1 MDSKYRIELADN
13 SKGSSNMDSNS
24 LGTVIKVIGV
34 GNGGCNAVNRMIEEG
49 LQDVDFIA
57 MNTDKQALSRSNAET
72 KIVLGERVTQGLGA
86 GTDPEKGAEAA
97 REDIAKIEEI
107 INGANLVFIA
117 SSFGG
122 GTGTGA
128 SPVVAEIAKKCG
140 ALTIGVVTKPFKY
153 EGKFKMKKA
162 EAGIEKMFSVVDSL
176 IIIPNENLYDMIDAE
191 NYGYTEAF
199 SVIDDILR
207 QGVQGISDII
217 TKTGFGVNVDFAD
230 VKTMIELSNGRA
242 HLGIGI
248 GKGENRIE
256 KAISNAFENP
266 LLDVSSIRNSK
277 GVLAN
282 IVTPKDFALKEFER
296 ASEKISEYAH
306 EEANI
311 KIGTCIDEN
320 LNDEIRVTIVAT
332 GFDDNCVKEEKEK
345 NKIDDIENKDSETDE
360 MYKTK
365 DNKNIADDN
374 NSDNSSEIK
383 IDKNENIN
391 DKLETEN
398 NFDLKKDINKES
410 VKTSFSNIN
419 FANKFKNETF
429 NNNYRE
435 NINKNIETEN
445 LYNNSNDSNN
455 IENSNNYNNFNNN
468 EEKTAEKSEYS
479 VFNRNVINNRISE
492 NSEFDKNEDNYSI
505 GTAVADIEEA
515 EELREVKKD
524 NEISKQFPFQV
535 MSNEERKIHN
545 DMGAKSYIFG
555 ADTSSASTDYDNTPA
570 FLRRDIIARNVKKI
584 RD

>member
-13 SKGSSNMDSNS
+13 SKMNSNINSFNVS

-34 GNGGCNAVNRMIEEG
+34 GNGGCNAVNRMIEEKLNG
-49 LQDVDFIA
+49 VDFVA

-97 REDIAKIEEI
+97 KEDVAKIEEI

-153 EGKFKMKKA
+153 EGKLKMNRA

-176 IIIPNENLYDMIDAE
+176 IIIPNENLYDMVDAE

-199 SVIDDILR
+199 SIIDDILR

-217 TKTGFGVNVDFAD
+217 TQTGFGVNVDFAD
-230 VKTMIELSNGRA
+230 VRTMIALSNGRA

-266 LLDVSSIRNSK
+266 LLDVSSIKNSR

-282 IVTPKDFALKEFER
+282 IVAPKDFGLKEYGE
-296 ASEKISEYAH
+296 AAEKINSYAH

-311 KIGTCIDEN
+311 KIGTCIDES

-332 GFDDNCVKEEKEK
+332 GFDDNCNK
-345 NKIDDIENKDSETDE
+345 NNEAENKDFESD
-360 MYKTK
+360 KNDIK
-365 DNKNIADDN
+365 DNNIKNDLNTNNIIENNENN
-374 NSDNSSEIK
+374 NSNETIIDNSKEI
-383 IDKNENIN
+383 DLKNKEENIN
-391 DKLETEN
+391 KVS
-398 NFDLKKDINKES
+398 FES
-410 VKTSFSNIN
+410 VN
-419 FANKFKNETF
+419 FANKFKNQS
-429 NNNYRE
+429 
-435 NINKNIETEN
+435 
-445 LYNNSNDSNN
+445 L
-455 IENSNNYNNFNNN
+455 NNYNINNAENN
-468 EEKTAEKSEYS
+468 EEEDFDKEEESIEKSEYTP
-479 VFNRNVINNRISE
+479 FNKNIVNNQISKSANSIIDRNE
-492 NSEFDKNEDNYSI
+492 EFYSRTI
-505 GTAVADIEEA
+505 ATEVAEADIDIKEN
-515 EELREVKKD
+515 EVKKEKPIFD
-524 NEISKQFPFQV
+524 I
-535 MSNEERKIHN
+535 MSDEGMKIHN
-545 DMGAKSYIFG
+545 DLGAKSYIFG
-555 ADTSSASTDYDNTPA
+555 ADTNSSADYDEDTPA
-570 FLRRDIIARNVKKI
+570 YLRRQIIARNI
-584 RD
+584 RK

>member
-13 SKGSSNMDSNS
+13 SKMNSNINSFNVS

-34 GNGGCNAVNRMIEEG
+34 GNGGCNAVNRMIEEKLNG
-49 LQDVDFIA
+49 VDFVA

-97 REDIAKIEEI
+97 KEDVAKIEEI

-153 EGKFKMKKA
+153 EGKLKMNRA

-176 IIIPNENLYDMIDAE
+176 IIIPNENLYDMVDAE

-199 SVIDDILR
+199 SIIDDILR

-217 TKTGFGVNVDFAD
+217 TQTGFGVNVDFAD
-230 VKTMIELSNGRA
+230 VRTMIALSNGRA

-266 LLDVSSIRNSK
+266 LLDVSSIKNSR

-282 IVTPKDFALKEFER
+282 IVAPKDFGLKEYGE
-296 ASEKISEYAH
+296 AAEKINSYAH

-311 KIGTCIDEN
+311 KIGTCIDES

-332 GFDDNCVKEEKEK
+332 GFDDNCNK
-345 NKIDDIENKDSETDE
+345 NNEAENKDFESD
-360 MYKTK
+360 KNDIK
-365 DNKNIADDN
+365 DNNIKNDLNTNNIIENNENN
-374 NSDNSSEIK
+374 NSNETIIDNSKEIDLK
-383 IDKNENIN
+383 DEENIN
-391 DKLETEN
+391 KVS
-398 NFDLKKDINKES
+398 FES
-410 VKTSFSNIN
+410 VN
-419 FANKFKNETF
+419 FANKFKNQS
-429 NNNYRE
+429 
-435 NINKNIETEN
+435 
-445 LYNNSNDSNN
+445 L
-455 IENSNNYNNFNNN
+455 NNYNINNVENNN
-468 EEKTAEKSEYS
+468 EEEDFDKEEESIEKSEYTP
-479 VFNRNVINNRISE
+479 FNKNIVNNQISKSANSIIDRNE
-492 NSEFDKNEDNYSI
+492 EFYSRTI
-505 GTAVADIEEA
+505 ATKVAEADIDIKEN
-515 EELREVKKD
+515 EVKKEKPIFD
-524 NEISKQFPFQV
+524 I
-535 MSNEERKIHN
+535 MSDEGMKIHN
-545 DMGAKSYIFG
+545 DLGAKSYIFG
-555 ADTSSASTDYDNTPA
+555 ADTNSSADYDEDTPA
-570 FLRRDIIARNVKKI
+570 YLRRQIIARNI
-584 RD
+584 RK

>member
-13 SKGSSNMDSNS
+13 SKMNSNINSFNVS

-34 GNGGCNAVNRMIEEG
+34 GNGGCNAVNRMIEEKLNG
-49 LQDVDFIA
+49 VDFVA

-97 REDIAKIEEI
+97 KEDVAKIEEI

-153 EGKFKMKKA
+153 EGKLKMNRA

-176 IIIPNENLYDMIDAE
+176 IIIPNENLYDMVDAE

-199 SVIDDILR
+199 SIIDDILR

-217 TKTGFGVNVDFAD
+217 TQTGFGVNVDFAD
-230 VKTMIELSNGRA
+230 VRTMIALSNGRA

-266 LLDVSSIRNSK
+266 LLDVSSIKNSR

-282 IVTPKDFALKEFER
+282 IVAPKDFGLKEYGE
-296 ASEKISEYAH
+296 AAEKINSYAH

-311 KIGTCIDEN
+311 KIGTCIDES

-332 GFDDNCVKEEKEK
+332 GFDDNCNK
-345 NKIDDIENKDSETDE
+345 NNEAENKDFESD
-360 MYKTK
+360 KNDIK
-365 DNKNIADDN
+365 DNNIKNDLNIN
-374 NSDNSSEIK
+374 NIIENNENNNLNETIIDNSKEIDLK
-383 IDKNENIN
+383 DKEENIN
-391 DKLETEN
+391 KVS
-398 NFDLKKDINKES
+398 FES
-410 VKTSFSNIN
+410 VN
-419 FANKFKNETF
+419 FANKFKNQSLD
-429 NNNYRE
+429 NY
-435 NINKNIETEN
+435 NINNAE
-445 LYNNSNDSNN
+445 
-455 IENSNNYNNFNNN
+455 NN
-468 EEKTAEKSEYS
+468 EEEDFDKEEESIEKSEYAP
-479 VFNRNVINNRISE
+479 FNKNIVNNQISKSANSIIDRNE
-492 NSEFDKNEDNYSI
+492 EFYSRTI
-505 GTAVADIEEA
+505 ATEVAEADIDIKEN
-515 EELREVKKD
+515 EVKKEKPIFD
-524 NEISKQFPFQV
+524 I
-535 MSNEERKIHN
+535 MSDEGMKIHN
-545 DMGAKSYIFG
+545 NLGAKSYIFG
-555 ADTSSASTDYDNTPA
+555 ADTNSSADYDEDTPA
-570 FLRRDIIARNVKKI
+570 YLRRQIIARNI
-584 RD
+584 RK

>member
-13 SKGSSNMDSNS
+13 SKINSNINSFNVS

-34 GNGGCNAVNRMIEEG
+34 GNGGCNAVNRMIEEKLNG
-49 LQDVDFIA
+49 VDFVA
-57 MNTDKQALSRSNAET
+57 MNTDKQALSRSNAEI

-97 REDIAKIEEI
+97 KEDVAKIEEI

-153 EGKFKMKKA
+153 EGKLKMNRA

-176 IIIPNENLYDMIDAE
+176 IIIPNENLYDMVDAE

-199 SVIDDILR
+199 SIIDDILR

-217 TKTGFGVNVDFAD
+217 TQTGFGVNVDFAD
-230 VKTMIELSNGRA
+230 VRTMIALSNGRA

-266 LLDVSSIRNSK
+266 LLDVSSIKNSR

-282 IVTPKDFALKEFER
+282 IVAPKDFGLKEYGE
-296 ASEKISEYAH
+296 AAEKINSYAH

-311 KIGTCIDEN
+311 KIGTCIDES

-332 GFDDNCVKEEKEK
+332 GFDDNCNK
-345 NKIDDIENKDSETDE
+345 NNEAENKDFESD
-360 MYKTK
+360 KNDIK
-365 DNKNIADDN
+365 DNNIKNDLNTNNIIENNENN
-374 NSDNSSEIK
+374 NSNETIIDNSKEIDLK
-383 IDKNENIN
+383 DKEENIN
-391 DKLETEN
+391 KVS
-398 NFDLKKDINKES
+398 FES
-410 VKTSFSNIN
+410 VN
-419 FANKFKNETF
+419 FANKFKNQSLD
-429 NNNYRE
+429 NY
-435 NINKNIETEN
+435 NINNAE
-445 LYNNSNDSNN
+445 
-455 IENSNNYNNFNNN
+455 NN
-468 EEKTAEKSEYS
+468 EEEDFDKEEESIEKSEYAP
-479 VFNRNVINNRISE
+479 FNKNIVNNQISKSANSIIDRNE
-492 NSEFDKNEDNYSI
+492 EFYSRTI
-505 GTAVADIEEA
+505 ATEVAEADIDIKEN
-515 EELREVKKD
+515 EVKKEKPIFD
-524 NEISKQFPFQV
+524 I
-535 MSNEERKIHN
+535 MSDEGMKIHN
-545 DMGAKSYIFG
+545 DLGAKSYIFG
-555 ADTSSASTDYDNTPA
+555 ADTNSSADYDEDTPA
-570 FLRRDIIARNVKKI
+570 YLRRQIIARNI
-584 RD
+584 RK

>member
-13 SKGSSNMDSNS
+13 SKKNSNINSFNVS

-34 GNGGCNAVNRMIEEG
+34 GNGGCNAVNRMIEEKLNG
-49 LQDVDFIA
+49 VDFVA

-97 REDIAKIEEI
+97 KEDVAKIEEI

-153 EGKFKMKKA
+153 EGKLKMNRA

-176 IIIPNENLYDMIDAE
+176 IIIPNENLYDMVDAE

-199 SVIDDILR
+199 SIIDDILR

-217 TKTGFGVNVDFAD
+217 TQTGFGVNVDFAD
-230 VKTMIELSNGRA
+230 VRTMIALSNGRA

-266 LLDVSSIRNSK
+266 LLDVSSIKNSR

-282 IVTPKDFALKEFER
+282 IVAPKDFGLKEYGE
-296 ASEKISEYAH
+296 AAEKINSYAH

-311 KIGTCIDEN
+311 KIGTCIDES

-332 GFDDNCVKEEKEK
+332 GFDDNCNK
-345 NKIDDIENKDSETDE
+345 NNEAENKDFESD
-360 MYKTK
+360 KNDIK
-365 DNKNIADDN
+365 DNNIKNDLNTNNIIENNENN
-374 NSDNSSEIK
+374 NSNETIIDNSKEIDLK
-383 IDKNENIN
+383 DKEENIN
-391 DKLETEN
+391 KVS
-398 NFDLKKDINKES
+398 FES
-410 VKTSFSNIN
+410 VN
-419 FANKFKNETF
+419 FANKFKNQS
-429 NNNYRE
+429 
-435 NINKNIETEN
+435 
-445 LYNNSNDSNN
+445 L
-455 IENSNNYNNFNNN
+455 NNYNINNAENN
-468 EEKTAEKSEYS
+468 EEEDFDKEEESIEKSEYAP
-479 VFNRNVINNRISE
+479 FNKNIVNNQISKSANSIIDRNE
-492 NSEFDKNEDNYSI
+492 EFYSRTI
-505 GTAVADIEEA
+505 ATEVAEADIDIKEN
-515 EELREVKKD
+515 EVKKEKPIFD
-524 NEISKQFPFQV
+524 I
-535 MSNEERKIHN
+535 MSDEGMKIHN
-545 DMGAKSYIFG
+545 DLGAKSYIFG
-555 ADTSSASTDYDNTPA
+555 ADTNSSADYDEDTPA
-570 FLRRDIIARNVKKI
+570 YLRRQIIARNI
-584 RD
+584 RK

>member
-13 SKGSSNMDSNS
+13 SKMNSNINSFNVS

-34 GNGGCNAVNRMIEEG
+34 GNGGCNAVNRMIEEKLNG
-49 LQDVDFIA
+49 VDFVA

-97 REDIAKIEEI
+97 KEDVAKIEEI

-153 EGKFKMKKA
+153 EGKLKMNRA

-176 IIIPNENLYDMIDAE
+176 IIIPNENLYDMVDAE

-199 SVIDDILR
+199 SIIDDILR

-217 TKTGFGVNVDFAD
+217 TQTGFGVNVDFAD
-230 VKTMIELSNGRA
+230 VRTMIALSNGRA

-266 LLDVSSIRNSK
+266 LLDVSSIKNSR

-282 IVTPKDFALKEFER
+282 IVAPKDFGLKEYGE
-296 ASEKISEYAH
+296 AAEKINSYAH

-311 KIGTCIDEN
+311 KIGTCIDES

-332 GFDDNCVKEEKEK
+332 GFDDNCNK
-345 NKIDDIENKDSETDE
+345 NNEAENKDFESD
-360 MYKTK
+360 KNDIK
-365 DNKNIADDN
+365 DNNIKNDLNTNNIIENNENN
-374 NSDNSSEIK
+374 NSNETIIDNSKEIDLK
-383 IDKNENIN
+383 DEENIN
-391 DKLETEN
+391 KVS
-398 NFDLKKDINKES
+398 FES
-410 VKTSFSNIN
+410 VN
-419 FANKFKNETF
+419 FANKFKNQS
-429 NNNYRE
+429 
-435 NINKNIETEN
+435 
-445 LYNNSNDSNN
+445 L
-455 IENSNNYNNFNNN
+455 NNYNINNAENN
-468 EEKTAEKSEYS
+468 EEEDFDKKEESIEKSEYAP
-479 VFNRNVINNRISE
+479 FNKNIVNNQISKSANSIIDRNE
-492 NSEFDKNEDNYSI
+492 EFYSRTI
-505 GTAVADIEEA
+505 ATEVAEADIDIKEN
-515 EELREVKKD
+515 EVKKEKPIFD
-524 NEISKQFPFQV
+524 I
-535 MSNEERKIHN
+535 MSDEGMKIHN
-545 DMGAKSYIFG
+545 DLGAKSYIFG
-555 ADTSSASTDYDNTPA
+555 ADTNSSADYDEDTPA
-570 FLRRDIIARNVKKI
+570 YLRRQIIARNI
-584 RD
+584 RK

>member
-1 MDSKYRIELADN
+1 MDAKYRIELADN
-13 SKGSSNMDSNS
+13 SKMNSNINSFNVS

-34 GNGGCNAVNRMIEEG
+34 GNGGCNAVNRMIEEKLNG
-49 LQDVDFIA
+49 VDFVA

-97 REDIAKIEEI
+97 KEDVAKIEEI

-153 EGKFKMKKA
+153 EGKLKMNRA

-176 IIIPNENLYDMIDAE
+176 IIIPNENLYDMVDAE

-199 SVIDDILR
+199 SIIDDILR

-217 TKTGFGVNVDFAD
+217 TQTGFGVNVDFAD
-230 VKTMIELSNGRA
+230 VRTMIALSNGRA

-266 LLDVSSIRNSK
+266 LLDVSSIKNSR

-282 IVTPKDFALKEFER
+282 IVAPKDFGLKEYGE
-296 ASEKISEYAH
+296 AAEKINSYAH

-311 KIGTCIDEN
+311 KIGTCIDES

-332 GFDDNCVKEEKEK
+332 GFDDNCNK
-345 NKIDDIENKDSETDE
+345 NNEAENKNFESDKNDIKDNNIKNDLNTNNIIENNE
-360 MYKTK
+360 
-365 DNKNIADDN
+365 NN
-374 NSDNSSEIK
+374 NSNETIIDNSKEIDLK
-383 IDKNENIN
+383 DKEENIN
-391 DKLETEN
+391 KVS
-398 NFDLKKDINKES
+398 FES
-410 VKTSFSNIN
+410 VN
-419 FANKFKNETF
+419 FANKFKNQS
-429 NNNYRE
+429 
-435 NINKNIETEN
+435 
-445 LYNNSNDSNN
+445 L
-455 IENSNNYNNFNNN
+455 NNYNINNAENNN
-468 EEKTAEKSEYS
+468 EEEDFDKEEESIEKSEYAP
-479 VFNRNVINNRISE
+479 FNKNIVNNQISKSANSIIDRNE
-492 NSEFDKNEDNYSI
+492 EFYSRTI
-505 GTAVADIEEA
+505 ATEVAEADIDIKEN
-515 EELREVKKD
+515 EVKKEKPIFD
-524 NEISKQFPFQV
+524 I
-535 MSNEERKIHN
+535 MSDEGMKIHN
-545 DMGAKSYIFG
+545 DLGAKSYIFG
-555 ADTSSASTDYDNTPA
+555 ADTNSSADYDEDTPA
-570 FLRRDIIARNVKKI
+570 YLRRQIIARNI
-584 RD
+584 RK

>member
-13 SKGSSNMDSNS
+13 SKMNSNINSFNVS

-34 GNGGCNAVNRMIEEG
+34 GNGGCNAVNRMIEEKLKG
-49 LQDVDFIA
+49 VDFVA

-97 REDIAKIEEI
+97 KEDVAKIEEI

-153 EGKFKMKKA
+153 EGKLKMNRA

-176 IIIPNENLYDMIDAE
+176 IIIPNENLYDMVDAE
-191 NYGYTEAF
+191 NCGYTEAF
-199 SVIDDILR
+199 SIIDDILR

-217 TKTGFGVNVDFAD
+217 TQTGFGVNVDFAD
-230 VKTMIELSNGRA
+230 VRTMIALSNGRA

-266 LLDVSSIRNSK
+266 LLDVSSIKNSR

-282 IVTPKDFALKEFER
+282 IVAPKDFGLKEYGE
-296 ASEKISEYAH
+296 AAEKINSYAH

-311 KIGTCIDEN
+311 KIGTCIDES

-332 GFDDNCVKEEKEK
+332 GFDDNCNK
-345 NKIDDIENKDSETDE
+345 NNEAENKDFESD
-360 MYKTK
+360 KNDIK
-365 DNKNIADDN
+365 DNNIKNDLNTNNIIENNENN
-374 NSDNSSEIK
+374 NSNETIIDNSKEI
-383 IDKNENIN
+383 DLKNKEENIN
-391 DKLETEN
+391 KVS
-398 NFDLKKDINKES
+398 FES
-410 VKTSFSNIN
+410 VN
-419 FANKFKNETF
+419 FANKFKNQSLD
-429 NNNYRE
+429 NY
-435 NINKNIETEN
+435 NINNAE
-445 LYNNSNDSNN
+445 
-455 IENSNNYNNFNNN
+455 NN
-468 EEKTAEKSEYS
+468 EEEDFDKKEESIEKSEYAP
-479 VFNRNVINNRISE
+479 FNKNIVNNQISKSANSIIDRNE
-492 NSEFDKNEDNYSI
+492 EFYSRTI
-505 GTAVADIEEA
+505 ATEVAEADIDIKEN
-515 EELREVKKD
+515 EVKKEKPIFD
-524 NEISKQFPFQV
+524 I
-535 MSNEERKIHN
+535 MSDEGMKIHN
-545 DMGAKSYIFG
+545 DLGAKSYIFG
-555 ADTSSASTDYDNTPA
+555 ADTNSSADYDEDTPA
-570 FLRRDIIARNVKKI
+570 YLRRQIIARNI
-584 RD
+584 RK

>member
-13 SKGSSNMDSNS
+13 SKMNSNINSFNVS

-34 GNGGCNAVNRMIEEG
+34 GNGGCNAVNRMIEEKLKG
-49 LQDVDFIA
+49 VDFVA

-97 REDIAKIEEI
+97 KEDVAKIEEI

-153 EGKFKMKKA
+153 EGKLKMNRA

-176 IIIPNENLYDMIDAE
+176 IIIPNENLYDMVDAE

-199 SVIDDILR
+199 SIIDDILR

-217 TKTGFGVNVDFAD
+217 TQTGFGVNVDFAD
-230 VKTMIELSNGRA
+230 VRTMIALSNGRA

-266 LLDVSSIRNSK
+266 LLDVSSIKNSR

-282 IVTPKDFALKEFER
+282 IVAPKDFGLKEYGE
-296 ASEKISEYAH
+296 AAEKINSYAH

-311 KIGTCIDEN
+311 KIGTCIDES

-332 GFDDNCVKEEKEK
+332 GFDDNCNK
-345 NKIDDIENKDSETDE
+345 NNEAENKDFESD
-360 MYKTK
+360 KNDIK
-365 DNKNIADDN
+365 DNNIKNDLNTNNIIENN
-374 NSDNSSEIK
+374 NSNETIIDNSKEIDLK
-383 IDKNENIN
+383 DKEENIN
-391 DKLETEN
+391 KVS
-398 NFDLKKDINKES
+398 FES
-410 VKTSFSNIN
+410 VN
-419 FANKFKNETF
+419 FANKFKNQS
-429 NNNYRE
+429 
-435 NINKNIETEN
+435 
-445 LYNNSNDSNN
+445 L
-455 IENSNNYNNFNNN
+455 NNYNINDAENN
-468 EEKTAEKSEYS
+468 EEEGFDKEEESIEKSEYTP
-479 VFNRNVINNRISE
+479 FNKNIVNNQISKSANSIIDRNE
-492 NSEFDKNEDNYSI
+492 EFYSRTI
-505 GTAVADIEEA
+505 ATEVAEADIDIKEN
-515 EELREVKKD
+515 EVKKEKPIFD
-524 NEISKQFPFQV
+524 I
-535 MSNEERKIHN
+535 MSDEGMKIHN
-545 DMGAKSYIFG
+545 DLGAKSYIFG
-555 ADTSSASTDYDNTPA
+555 ADTNSSADYDEDTPA
-570 FLRRDIIARNVKKI
+570 YLRRQIIARNI
-584 RD
+584 RK

>member
-13 SKGSSNMDSNS
+13 SKMNSNINSFNVS

-34 GNGGCNAVNRMIEEG
+34 GNGGCNAVNRMIEEKLNG
-49 LQDVDFIA
+49 VDFVA

-97 REDIAKIEEI
+97 KEDVAKIEEI

-153 EGKFKMKKA
+153 EGKLKMNRA

-176 IIIPNENLYDMIDAE
+176 IIIPNENLYDMVDAE
-191 NYGYTEAF
+191 NCGYTEAF
-199 SVIDDILR
+199 SIIDDILR

-217 TKTGFGVNVDFAD
+217 TQTGFGVNVDFAD
-230 VKTMIELSNGRA
+230 VRTMIALSNGRA

-266 LLDVSSIRNSK
+266 LLDVSSIKNSR

-282 IVTPKDFALKEFER
+282 IVAPKDFGLKEYGE
-296 ASEKISEYAH
+296 AAEKINSYAH

-311 KIGTCIDEN
+311 KIGTCIDES

-332 GFDDNCVKEEKEK
+332 GFDDNCNK
-345 NKIDDIENKDSETDE
+345 NNEAENKDFESD
-360 MYKTK
+360 KNDIK
-365 DNKNIADDN
+365 DNNIKNDLNTNNIIENNENN
-374 NSDNSSEIK
+374 NSNETIIDNSKEIDLK
-383 IDKNENIN
+383 DKEENIN
-391 DKLETEN
+391 KVS
-398 NFDLKKDINKES
+398 FES
-410 VKTSFSNIN
+410 VN
-419 FANKFKNETF
+419 FANKFKNQSLD
-429 NNNYRE
+429 NY
-435 NINKNIETEN
+435 NINNAE
-445 LYNNSNDSNN
+445 
-455 IENSNNYNNFNNN
+455 NN
-468 EEKTAEKSEYS
+468 EEEDFDKEEESIEKSEYAP
-479 VFNRNVINNRISE
+479 FNKNIVNNQISKSANSIIDRNE
-492 NSEFDKNEDNYSI
+492 KFYSRTI
-505 GTAVADIEEA
+505 ATEVAEADIDIKEN
-515 EELREVKKD
+515 EVKKEKPIFD
-524 NEISKQFPFQV
+524 I
-535 MSNEERKIHN
+535 MSDEGMKIHN
-545 DMGAKSYIFG
+545 DLGAKSYIFG
-555 ADTSSASTDYDNTPA
+555 ADTNSSADYDEDTPA
-570 FLRRDIIARNVKKI
+570 YLRRQIIARNI
-584 RD
+584 RK

>member
-13 SKGSSNMDSNS
+13 SKMNSNINSFNVS

-34 GNGGCNAVNRMIEEG
+34 GNGGCNAVNRMIEEKLNG
-49 LQDVDFIA
+49 VDFVA

-97 REDIAKIEEI
+97 KEDVAKIEEI

-153 EGKFKMKKA
+153 EGKLKMNRA

-176 IIIPNENLYDMIDAE
+176 IIIPNENLYDMVDAE

-199 SVIDDILR
+199 SIIDDILR

-217 TKTGFGVNVDFAD
+217 TQTGFGVNVDFAD
-230 VKTMIELSNGRA
+230 VRTMIALSNGRA

-266 LLDVSSIRNSK
+266 LLDVSSIKNSR

-282 IVTPKDFALKEFER
+282 IVAPKDFGLKEYGE
-296 ASEKISEYAH
+296 AAEKINSYAH

-311 KIGTCIDEN
+311 KIGTCIDES

-332 GFDDNCVKEEKEK
+332 GFDDNCNK
-345 NKIDDIENKDSETDE
+345 NNEAENKDFESD
-360 MYKTK
+360 KNDIK
-365 DNKNIADDN
+365 DNNIKNDLNINNIIENNENN
-374 NSDNSSEIK
+374 NSNETIIDNSKEIDLK
-383 IDKNENIN
+383 DKEENIN
-391 DKLETEN
+391 KVS
-398 NFDLKKDINKES
+398 FES
-410 VKTSFSNIN
+410 VN
-419 FANKFKNETF
+419 FANKFKNQS
-429 NNNYRE
+429 
-435 NINKNIETEN
+435 
-445 LYNNSNDSNN
+445 L
-455 IENSNNYNNFNNN
+455 NNYNINNAENN
-468 EEKTAEKSEYS
+468 EEEDFDKEESIEKSEYTP
-479 VFNRNVINNRISE
+479 FNKNIVNNQISKSANSIIDRNE
-492 NSEFDKNEDNYSI
+492 EFYSRTI
-505 GTAVADIEEA
+505 ATEVAEADIDIKEN
-515 EELREVKKD
+515 EVKKEKPIFD
-524 NEISKQFPFQV
+524 I
-535 MSNEERKIHN
+535 MSDEGMKIHN
-545 DMGAKSYIFG
+545 DLGAKSYIFG
-555 ADTSSASTDYDNTPA
+555 ADTNSSADYDEDTPA
-570 FLRRDIIARNVKKI
+570 YLRRQIIARNI
-584 RD
+584 RK

>member
-13 SKGSSNMDSNS
+13 SKMNSDINSFNVS

-34 GNGGCNAVNRMIEEG
+34 GNGGCNAVNRMIEEKLNG
-49 LQDVDFIA
+49 VDFVA

-97 REDIAKIEEI
+97 KEDVAKIEEI

-153 EGKFKMKKA
+153 EGKLKMNRA
-162 EAGIEKMFSVVDSL
+162 ESGIEKMFSVVDSL
-176 IIIPNENLYDMIDAE
+176 IIIPNENLYDMVDAE

-199 SVIDDILR
+199 SIIDDILR

-217 TKTGFGVNVDFAD
+217 TQTGFGVNVDFAD
-230 VKTMIELSNGRA
+230 VRTMIALSNGRA

-266 LLDVSSIRNSK
+266 LLDVSSIKNSR

-282 IVTPKDFALKEFER
+282 IVAPKDFGLKEYGE
-296 ASEKISEYAH
+296 AAEKINSYAH

-311 KIGTCIDEN
+311 KIGTCIDES

-332 GFDDNCVKEEKEK
+332 GFDDNCNK
-345 NKIDDIENKDSETDE
+345 NNEAENKDFESD
-360 MYKTK
+360 KNDIK
-365 DNKNIADDN
+365 DNNIKNDLNTNNIIENN
-374 NSDNSSEIK
+374 NSNETIIDNSKEIDLK
-383 IDKNENIN
+383 DKEENIN
-391 DKLETEN
+391 KVS
-398 NFDLKKDINKES
+398 FES
-410 VKTSFSNIN
+410 VN
-419 FANKFKNETF
+419 FANKFKNQS
-429 NNNYRE
+429 
-435 NINKNIETEN
+435 
-445 LYNNSNDSNN
+445 L
-455 IENSNNYNNFNNN
+455 NNYNINNAEN
-468 EEKTAEKSEYS
+468 SEEEDFDKEEESIEKSEYAP
-479 VFNRNVINNRISE
+479 FNKNIVNNQISKSANSIIDRNE
-492 NSEFDKNEDNYSI
+492 EFYSRTI
-505 GTAVADIEEA
+505 ATEVAEADIDINIKEN
-515 EELREVKKD
+515 ELKKEKPIFD
-524 NEISKQFPFQV
+524 I
-535 MSNEERKIHN
+535 MSDEGMKIHN
-545 DMGAKSYIFG
+545 DLGAKSYIFG
-555 ADTSSASTDYDNTPA
+555 ADTNSSADYDEDTPA
-570 FLRRDIIARNVKKI
+570 YLRRQIIARNI
-584 RD
+584 RK

>member
-13 SKGSSNMDSNS
+13 SKMNSNINSFNVS

-34 GNGGCNAVNRMIEEG
+34 GNGGCNAVNRMIEEKLNG
-49 LQDVDFIA
+49 VDFVA

-97 REDIAKIEEI
+97 KEDVAKIEEI

-153 EGKFKMKKA
+153 EGKLKMNRA

-176 IIIPNENLYDMIDAE
+176 IIIPNENLYDMVDAE

-199 SVIDDILR
+199 SIIDDILR

-217 TKTGFGVNVDFAD
+217 TQTGFGVNVDFAD
-230 VKTMIELSNGRA
+230 VRTMIALSNGRA

-266 LLDVSSIRNSK
+266 LLDVSSIKNSR

-282 IVTPKDFALKEFER
+282 IVAPKDFGLKEYGE
-296 ASEKISEYAH
+296 AAEKINSYAH

-311 KIGTCIDEN
+311 KIGTCIDES

-332 GFDDNCVKEEKEK
+332 GFDDNCNK
-345 NKIDDIENKDSETDE
+345 NNEAENKDFESD
-360 MYKTK
+360 KNDIK
-365 DNKNIADDN
+365 DNNIKNDLNTNNIIENNENN
-374 NSDNSSEIK
+374 NSNETIIDNSKEIDLK
-383 IDKNENIN
+383 DKEENIN
-391 DKLETEN
+391 KVS
-398 NFDLKKDINKES
+398 FES
-410 VKTSFSNIN
+410 VN
-419 FANKFKNETF
+419 FANKFKNQSLD
-429 NNNYRE
+429 NY
-435 NINKNIETEN
+435 NINNA
-445 LYNNSNDSNN
+445 
-455 IENSNNYNNFNNN
+455 ENS
-468 EEKTAEKSEYS
+468 EEEDFDKEEESIEKSEYTP
-479 VFNRNVINNRISE
+479 FNKNIVNNQISKSANSIIDRNE
-492 NSEFDKNEDNYSI
+492 EFYSRTI
-505 GTAVADIEEA
+505 ATEVAEADIDIKEN
-515 EELREVKKD
+515 EVKKEKPIFD
-524 NEISKQFPFQV
+524 I
-535 MSNEERKIHN
+535 MSDEGMKIHN
-545 DMGAKSYIFG
+545 DLGAKSYIFG
-555 ADTSSASTDYDNTPA
+555 ADTNSSADYDEDTPA
-570 FLRRDIIARNVKKI
+570 YLRRQIIARNI
-584 RD
+584 RK

>member
-13 SKGSSNMDSNS
+13 SKINSNINS
-24 LGTVIKVIGV
+24 FNVSLVTVIKVIGV
-34 GNGGCNAVNRMIEEG
+34 GNGGCNAVNRMIEEKLNG
-49 LQDVDFIA
+49 VDFVA

-97 REDIAKIEEI
+97 KEDVAKIEEI

-153 EGKFKMKKA
+153 EGKLKMNRA

-176 IIIPNENLYDMIDAE
+176 IIIPNENLYDMVDAE

-199 SVIDDILR
+199 SIIDDILR

-217 TKTGFGVNVDFAD
+217 TQTGFGVNVDFAD
-230 VKTMIELSNGRA
+230 VRTMIALSNGRA

-266 LLDVSSIRNSK
+266 LLDVSSIKNSR

-282 IVTPKDFALKEFER
+282 IVAPKDFGLKEYGE
-296 ASEKISEYAH
+296 AAEKINSYAH

-311 KIGTCIDEN
+311 KIGTCIDES

-332 GFDDNCVKEEKEK
+332 GFDDNCNK
-345 NKIDDIENKDSETDE
+345 NNEAENKDFESD
-360 MYKTK
+360 KNDIK
-365 DNKNIADDN
+365 DNNIKNDLNTNNIIENNENN
-374 NSDNSSEIK
+374 NSNETIIDNSKEIDLK
-383 IDKNENIN
+383 DKEENIN
-391 DKLETEN
+391 KVS
-398 NFDLKKDINKES
+398 FES
-410 VKTSFSNIN
+410 VN
-419 FANKFKNETF
+419 FANKFKNQSLD
-429 NNNYRE
+429 NY
-435 NINKNIETEN
+435 NINNAE
-445 LYNNSNDSNN
+445 
-455 IENSNNYNNFNNN
+455 NN
-468 EEKTAEKSEYS
+468 EEDIDKEEESIEKSEYAP
-479 VFNRNVINNRISE
+479 FNKNIVNNQISKSANSIIDRNE
-492 NSEFDKNEDNYSI
+492 EFYSRTI
-505 GTAVADIEEA
+505 ATEVAEADIDIKEN
-515 EELREVKKD
+515 EVKKEKPIFD
-524 NEISKQFPFQV
+524 I
-535 MSNEERKIHN
+535 MSDEGMKIHN
-545 DMGAKSYIFG
+545 DLGAKSYIFG
-555 ADTSSASTDYDNTPA
+555 ADTNSSADYDEDTPA
-570 FLRRDIIARNVKKI
+570 YLRRQIIARNI
-584 RD
+584 RK

>member
-13 SKGSSNMDSNS
+13 SKINSNINSFNVS

-34 GNGGCNAVNRMIEEG
+34 GNGGCNAVNRMIEEKLNG
-49 LQDVDFIA
+49 VDFVA

-97 REDIAKIEEI
+97 KEDVAKIEEI

-153 EGKFKMKKA
+153 EGKLKMNRA
-162 EAGIEKMFSVVDSL
+162 ESGIEKMFSVVDSL
-176 IIIPNENLYDMIDAE
+176 IIIPNENLYDMVDAE

-199 SVIDDILR
+199 SIIDDILR

-217 TKTGFGVNVDFAD
+217 TQTGFGVNVDFAD
-230 VKTMIELSNGRA
+230 VRTMIALSNGRA

-266 LLDVSSIRNSK
+266 LLDVSSIKNSR

-282 IVTPKDFALKEFER
+282 IVAPKDFGLKEYGE
-296 ASEKISEYAH
+296 AAEKINSYAH

-311 KIGTCIDEN
+311 KIGTCIDES

-332 GFDDNCVKEEKEK
+332 GFDDNCNK
-345 NKIDDIENKDSETDE
+345 NNEAENKDFESD
-360 MYKTK
+360 KNDIK
-365 DNKNIADDN
+365 DNNIKNDLNTNNIIENNENN
-374 NSDNSSEIK
+374 NSNETIIDNSKEIDLK
-383 IDKNENIN
+383 DKEENIN
-391 DKLETEN
+391 KVS
-398 NFDLKKDINKES
+398 FES
-410 VKTSFSNIN
+410 VN
-419 FANKFKNETF
+419 FANKFKNQSLD
-429 NNNYRE
+429 NY
-435 NINKNIETEN
+435 NINNAE
-445 LYNNSNDSNN
+445 
-455 IENSNNYNNFNNN
+455 NN
-468 EEKTAEKSEYS
+468 EEEEDFDKEEESIEKSEYTP
-479 VFNRNVINNRISE
+479 FNKNIVNNQISKSANSITDRNE
-492 NSEFDKNEDNYSI
+492 EFYSRTI
-505 GTAVADIEEA
+505 TTEVAEADIDIKEN
-515 EELREVKKD
+515 EVKKEKPIFD
-524 NEISKQFPFQV
+524 I
-535 MSNEERKIHN
+535 MSDEGMKIHN
-545 DMGAKSYIFG
+545 DLGAKSYIFG
-555 ADTSSASTDYDNTPA
+555 ADTNSSADYDEDTPA
-570 FLRRDIIARNVKKI
+570 YLRRQIIARNI
-584 RD
+584 RK

>member
-13 SKGSSNMDSNS
+13 SKMNSNINSFNVS

-34 GNGGCNAVNRMIEEG
+34 GNGGCNAVNRMIEEKLNG
-49 LQDVDFIA
+49 VDFVA

-97 REDIAKIEEI
+97 KEDVAKIEEI

-153 EGKFKMKKA
+153 EGKLKMNRA

-176 IIIPNENLYDMIDAE
+176 IIIPNENLYDMVDAE

-199 SVIDDILR
+199 SIIDDILR

-217 TKTGFGVNVDFAD
+217 TQTGFGVNVDFAD
-230 VKTMIELSNGRA
+230 VRTMIALSNGRA

-266 LLDVSSIRNSK
+266 LLDVSSIKNSR

-282 IVTPKDFALKEFER
+282 IVAPKDFGLKEYGE
-296 ASEKISEYAH
+296 AAEKINSYAH

-311 KIGTCIDEN
+311 KIGTCIDES

-332 GFDDNCVKEEKEK
+332 GFDDNCNK
-345 NKIDDIENKDSETDE
+345 NNEAENKDFESD
-360 MYKTK
+360 KNDIK
-365 DNKNIADDN
+365 DNNIKNDLNTNNIIENIENNENN
-374 NSDNSSEIK
+374 NSNETIIDNSKEIDLK
-383 IDKNENIN
+383 DKEENIN
-391 DKLETEN
+391 KVS
-398 NFDLKKDINKES
+398 FES
-410 VKTSFSNIN
+410 VN
-419 FANKFKNETF
+419 FANKFKNQSLD
-429 NNNYRE
+429 NY
-435 NINKNIETEN
+435 NINNAEN
-445 LYNNSNDSNN
+445 
-455 IENSNNYNNFNNN
+455 NNN
-468 EEKTAEKSEYS
+468 EEEDFDKEEESIEKSEYTP
-479 VFNRNVINNRISE
+479 FNKNIVNNQTSKSANSIIDRNE
-492 NSEFDKNEDNYSI
+492 EFYSRTI
-505 GTAVADIEEA
+505 ATEVAEADIDIKEN
-515 EELREVKKD
+515 EVKKEKPIFD
-524 NEISKQFPFQV
+524 I
-535 MSNEERKIHN
+535 MSDEGMKIHN
-545 DMGAKSYIFG
+545 DLGAKSYIFG
-555 ADTSSASTDYDNTPA
+555 ADTNSSADYDEDTPA
-570 FLRRDIIARNVKKI
+570 YLRRQIIARNI
-584 RD
+584 RK

>member
-13 SKGSSNMDSNS
+13 SKMNSNINSFNVS

-34 GNGGCNAVNRMIEEG
+34 GNGGCNAVNRMIEEKLNG
-49 LQDVDFIA
+49 VDFVA

-97 REDIAKIEEI
+97 KEDVAKIEEI

-153 EGKFKMKKA
+153 EGKLKMNRA

-176 IIIPNENLYDMIDAE
+176 IIIPNENLYDMVDAE

-199 SVIDDILR
+199 SIIDDILR

-217 TKTGFGVNVDFAD
+217 TQTGFGVNVDFAD
-230 VKTMIELSNGRA
+230 VRTMIALSNGRA

-266 LLDVSSIRNSK
+266 LLDVSSIKNSR

-282 IVTPKDFALKEFER
+282 IVAPKDFGLKEYGE
-296 ASEKISEYAH
+296 AAEKINSYAH

-311 KIGTCIDEN
+311 KIGTCIDES

-332 GFDDNCVKEEKEK
+332 GFDDNCNK
-345 NKIDDIENKDSETDE
+345 NNEAENKDFESD
-360 MYKTK
+360 KNDIK
-365 DNKNIADDN
+365 DNNIKNDLNTNNIIENNENN
-374 NSDNSSEIK
+374 NSNETIIDNSKEIDLK
-383 IDKNENIN
+383 DKEENIN
-391 DKLETEN
+391 KVS
-398 NFDLKKDINKES
+398 FES
-410 VKTSFSNIN
+410 VN
-419 FANKFKNETF
+419 FANKFKNQSLD
-429 NNNYRE
+429 NY
-435 NINKNIETEN
+435 NINNAE
-445 LYNNSNDSNN
+445 
-455 IENSNNYNNFNNN
+455 NN
-468 EEKTAEKSEYS
+468 EEYFDKEEESIEKSEYAP
-479 VFNRNVINNRISE
+479 FNKNIVNNQISKSANSIIDRNE
-492 NSEFDKNEDNYSI
+492 EFYSRTI
-505 GTAVADIEEA
+505 ATEVAEADIDIKEN
-515 EELREVKKD
+515 EVKKEKPIFD
-524 NEISKQFPFQV
+524 I
-535 MSNEERKIHN
+535 MSDEGMKIHN
-545 DMGAKSYIFG
+545 DLGAKSYIFG
-555 ADTSSASTDYDNTPA
+555 ADTNSSADYDEDTPA
-570 FLRRDIIARNVKKI
+570 YLRRQIIARNI
-584 RD
+584 RK

>member
-13 SKGSSNMDSNS
+13 SKMNSNINSFNVS

-34 GNGGCNAVNRMIEEG
+34 GNGGCNAVNRMIEEKLNG
-49 LQDVDFIA
+49 VDFVA

-97 REDIAKIEEI
+97 KEDVAKIEEI

-153 EGKFKMKKA
+153 EGKLKMNRA

-176 IIIPNENLYDMIDAE
+176 IIIPNENLYDMVDAE

-199 SVIDDILR
+199 SIIDDILR

-217 TKTGFGVNVDFAD
+217 TQTGFGVNVDFAD
-230 VKTMIELSNGRA
+230 VRTMIALSNGRA

-266 LLDVSSIRNSK
+266 LLDVSSIKNSR

-282 IVTPKDFALKEFER
+282 IVAPKDFGLKEYGE
-296 ASEKISEYAH
+296 AAEKINSYAH

-311 KIGTCIDEN
+311 KIGTCIDES

-332 GFDDNCVKEEKEK
+332 GFDDNCNK
-345 NKIDDIENKDSETDE
+345 NNEAENKDFESD
-360 MYKTK
+360 KNDIK
-365 DNKNIADDN
+365 DNNIKNDLNTNNIIENNENN
-374 NSDNSSEIK
+374 NSNETIIDNSKEIDLK
-383 IDKNENIN
+383 DKEENIN
-391 DKLETEN
+391 KVS
-398 NFDLKKDINKES
+398 FES
-410 VKTSFSNIN
+410 VN
-419 FANKFKNETF
+419 FANKFKNQS
-429 NNNYRE
+429 
-435 NINKNIETEN
+435 
-445 LYNNSNDSNN
+445 L
-455 IENSNNYNNFNNN
+455 NNYNINNAEN
-468 EEKTAEKSEYS
+468 SEEEDFDKEEESIEKSEYAP
-479 VFNRNVINNRISE
+479 FNKNIVNNQISKSANSIIDRNEEFYSRTIATEVAEVDIDIKE
-492 NSEFDKNEDNYSI
+492 N
-505 GTAVADIEEA
+505 
-515 EELREVKKD
+515 EVKKEKPIFD
-524 NEISKQFPFQV
+524 I
-535 MSNEERKIHN
+535 MSDEGMKIHN
-545 DMGAKSYIFG
+545 DLGAKSYIFG
-555 ADTSSASTDYDNTPA
+555 ADTNSSADYDEDTPA
-570 FLRRDIIARNVKKI
+570 YLRRQIIARNI
-584 RD
+584 RK

>member
-13 SKGSSNMDSNS
+13 LKMNSNINSFNVS

-34 GNGGCNAVNRMIEEG
+34 GNGGCNAVNRMIEEKLNG
-49 LQDVDFIA
+49 VDFVA

-97 REDIAKIEEI
+97 KEDVAKIEEI

-153 EGKFKMKKA
+153 EGKLKMNRA

-176 IIIPNENLYDMIDAE
+176 IIIPNENLYDMVDAE

-199 SVIDDILR
+199 SIIDDILR

-217 TKTGFGVNVDFAD
+217 TQTGFGVNVDFAD
-230 VKTMIELSNGRA
+230 VRTMIALSNGRA

-266 LLDVSSIRNSK
+266 LLDVSSIKNSR

-282 IVTPKDFALKEFER
+282 IVAPKDFGLKEYGE
-296 ASEKISEYAH
+296 AAEKINSYAH

-311 KIGTCIDEN
+311 KIGTCIDES

-332 GFDDNCVKEEKEK
+332 GFDDNCNK
-345 NKIDDIENKDSETDE
+345 NNEAENKDFESD
-360 MYKTK
+360 KNDIK
-365 DNKNIADDN
+365 DNNIKNDLNTNNIIENNENN
-374 NSDNSSEIK
+374 NSNETIIDNSKEIDLK
-383 IDKNENIN
+383 DKEENIN
-391 DKLETEN
+391 KVS
-398 NFDLKKDINKES
+398 FES
-410 VKTSFSNIN
+410 VN
-419 FANKFKNETF
+419 FANKFKNQSLD
-429 NNNYRE
+429 NY
-435 NINKNIETEN
+435 NINNAE
-445 LYNNSNDSNN
+445 
-455 IENSNNYNNFNNN
+455 NN
-468 EEKTAEKSEYS
+468 EEEDFDKEEESIEKSEYTP
-479 VFNRNVINNRISE
+479 FNKNIVNNQISKSANSIIDRNE
-492 NSEFDKNEDNYSI
+492 EFYSRTI
-505 GTAVADIEEA
+505 ATEVAEADIDIKEN
-515 EELREVKKD
+515 EVKKEKPIFD
-524 NEISKQFPFQV
+524 I
-535 MSNEERKIHN
+535 MSDEGMKIHN
-545 DMGAKSYIFG
+545 DLGAKSYIFG
-555 ADTSSASTDYDNTPA
+555 ADTNSSADYDEDTPA
-570 FLRRDIIARNVKKI
+570 YLRRQIIARNI
-584 RD
+584 RK

>member
-13 SKGSSNMDSNS
+13 SKMNSNINSFNVS

-34 GNGGCNAVNRMIEEG
+34 GNGGCNAVNRMIEEKLNG
-49 LQDVDFIA
+49 VDFVA

-97 REDIAKIEEI
+97 KEDVAKIEEI

-153 EGKFKMKKA
+153 EGKLKMNRA
-162 EAGIEKMFSVVDSL
+162 ESGIEKMFSVVDSL
-176 IIIPNENLYDMIDAE
+176 IIIPNENLYDMVDAE

-199 SVIDDILR
+199 SIIDDILR

-217 TKTGFGVNVDFAD
+217 TQTGFGVNVDFAN
-230 VKTMIELSNGRA
+230 VRTMIALSNGRA

-266 LLDVSSIRNSK
+266 LLDVSSIKNSR

-282 IVTPKDFALKEFER
+282 IVAPKDFGLKEYGE
-296 ASEKISEYAH
+296 AAEKINSYAH

-311 KIGTCIDEN
+311 KIGTCIDES

-332 GFDDNCVKEEKEK
+332 GFDDNCNK
-345 NKIDDIENKDSETDE
+345 NNEAENKDFESD
-360 MYKTK
+360 KNDIK
-365 DNKNIADDN
+365 DNNIKNDLNINNIIENNENN
-374 NSDNSSEIK
+374 NSNETIIDNSKEIDLK
-383 IDKNENIN
+383 DKEENIN
-391 DKLETEN
+391 KVS
-398 NFDLKKDINKES
+398 FES
-410 VKTSFSNIN
+410 VN
-419 FANKFKNETF
+419 FANKFKNQSLD
-429 NNNYRE
+429 NY
-435 NINKNIETEN
+435 NINNAE
-445 LYNNSNDSNN
+445 
-455 IENSNNYNNFNNN
+455 NNN
-468 EEKTAEKSEYS
+468 EEEDFDKEEESIEKSEYAP
-479 VFNRNVINNRISE
+479 FNKNIVNNQISKSANSIIDRNE
-492 NSEFDKNEDNYSI
+492 EFYSRTI
-505 GTAVADIEEA
+505 ATEVAEADIDIKEN
-515 EELREVKKD
+515 EVKKEKPIFD
-524 NEISKQFPFQV
+524 I
-535 MSNEERKIHN
+535 MSDEGMKIHN
-545 DMGAKSYIFG
+545 DLGAKSYIFG
-555 ADTSSASTDYDNTPA
+555 ADTNSSADYDEDTPA
-570 FLRRDIIARNVKKI
+570 YLRRQIIARNI
-584 RD
+584 RK

>member
-13 SKGSSNMDSNS
+13 SKMNSNINSFNVS

-34 GNGGCNAVNRMIEEG
+34 GNGGCNAVNRMIEEKLNG
-49 LQDVDFIA
+49 VDFVA

-97 REDIAKIEEI
+97 KEDVAKIEEI

-153 EGKFKMKKA
+153 EGKLKMNRA

-176 IIIPNENLYDMIDAE
+176 IIIPNENLYDMVDAE

-199 SVIDDILR
+199 SIIDDILR

-217 TKTGFGVNVDFAD
+217 TQTGFGVNVDFAD
-230 VKTMIELSNGRA
+230 VRTMIALSNGRA

-266 LLDVSSIRNSK
+266 LLDVSSIKNSR

-282 IVTPKDFALKEFER
+282 IVAPKDFGLKEYGE
-296 ASEKISEYAH
+296 AAEKINSYAH

-311 KIGTCIDEN
+311 KIGTCIDES

-332 GFDDNCVKEEKEK
+332 GFDDNCNK
-345 NKIDDIENKDSETDE
+345 NNEAENKDFESD
-360 MYKTK
+360 KNDIK
-365 DNKNIADDN
+365 DNNIKNDLNINNIIENNENN
-374 NSDNSSEIK
+374 NSNETIIDNSKEI
-383 IDKNENIN
+383 DLKNKEENIN
-391 DKLETEN
+391 KVS
-398 NFDLKKDINKES
+398 FES
-410 VKTSFSNIN
+410 VNFS
-419 FANKFKNETF
+419 NKFKNQSLD
-429 NNNYRE
+429 NY
-435 NINKNIETEN
+435 NINNAE
-445 LYNNSNDSNN
+445 
-455 IENSNNYNNFNNN
+455 NN
-468 EEKTAEKSEYS
+468 EEEDFDKEEESIEKSEYAP
-479 VFNRNVINNRISE
+479 FNKNIVNNQISKSANSIIDRNE
-492 NSEFDKNEDNYSI
+492 EFYSRTI
-505 GTAVADIEEA
+505 ATEVAEADIDIKEN
-515 EELREVKKD
+515 EVKKEKPIFD
-524 NEISKQFPFQV
+524 I
-535 MSNEERKIHN
+535 MSDEGMKIHN
-545 DMGAKSYIFG
+545 DLGAKSYIFG
-555 ADTSSASTDYDNTPA
+555 ADTNSSADYDEDTPA
-570 FLRRDIIARNVKKI
+570 YLRRQIIARNI
-584 RD
+584 RK

>member
-13 SKGSSNMDSNS
+13 SKMNSNINSFNVS

-34 GNGGCNAVNRMIEEG
+34 GNGGCNAVNRMIEEKLNG
-49 LQDVDFIA
+49 VDFVA

-97 REDIAKIEEI
+97 KEDIAKIEEI

-153 EGKFKMKKA
+153 EGKLKMNRA
-162 EAGIEKMFSVVDSL
+162 ESGIEKMFSVVDSL
-176 IIIPNENLYDMIDAE
+176 IIIPNENLYDMVDAE

-199 SVIDDILR
+199 SIIDDILR

-217 TKTGFGVNVDFAD
+217 TQTGFGVNVDFAD
-230 VKTMIELSNGRA
+230 VRTMIALSNGRA

-266 LLDVSSIRNSK
+266 LLDVSSIKNSR

-282 IVTPKDFALKEFER
+282 IVAPKDFGLKEYGE
-296 ASEKISEYAH
+296 AAEKINSYAH

-311 KIGTCIDEN
+311 KIGTCIDES

-332 GFDDNCVKEEKEK
+332 GFDDNCNK
-345 NKIDDIENKDSETDE
+345 NNEAENKDFESD
-360 MYKTK
+360 KNDIK
-365 DNKNIADDN
+365 DNNIKNDLNTNNIIENNENN
-374 NSDNSSEIK
+374 NSNETIIDNSKEIDLK
-383 IDKNENIN
+383 DKEENIN
-391 DKLETEN
+391 KVS
-398 NFDLKKDINKES
+398 FES
-410 VKTSFSNIN
+410 VN
-419 FANKFKNETF
+419 FANKFKNQSLD
-429 NNNYRE
+429 NY
-435 NINKNIETEN
+435 NINNAE
-445 LYNNSNDSNN
+445 
-455 IENSNNYNNFNNN
+455 NNN
-468 EEKTAEKSEYS
+468 EEEDFDKEEESIEKSEYAP
-479 VFNRNVINNRISE
+479 FNKNIVNNQISKSANSIIDRNE
-492 NSEFDKNEDNYSI
+492 EFYSRTI
-505 GTAVADIEEA
+505 ATEVAEADIDIKEN
-515 EELREVKKD
+515 EVKKEKPIFD
-524 NEISKQFPFQV
+524 I
-535 MSNEERKIHN
+535 MSDEGMKIHN
-545 DMGAKSYIFG
+545 DLGAKSYIFG
-555 ADTSSASTDYDNTPA
+555 ADTNSSADYDEDTPA
-570 FLRRDIIARNVKKI
+570 YLRRQIIARNI
-584 RD
+584 RK

>member
-13 SKGSSNMDSNS
+13 SKMNSNINSFNVS

-34 GNGGCNAVNRMIEEG
+34 GNGGCNAVNRMIEEKLNG
-49 LQDVDFIA
+49 VDFVA

-86 GTDPEKGAEAA
+86 GTDPERGAEAA
-97 REDIAKIEEI
+97 KEDVAKIEEI

-153 EGKFKMKKA
+153 EGKLKMNRA

-176 IIIPNENLYDMIDAE
+176 IIIPNENLYDMVDAE

-199 SVIDDILR
+199 SIIDDILR

-217 TKTGFGVNVDFAD
+217 TQTGFGVNVDFAD
-230 VKTMIELSNGRA
+230 VRTMIALSNGRA

-266 LLDVSSIRNSK
+266 LLDVSSIKNSR

-282 IVTPKDFALKEFER
+282 IVAPKDFGLKEYGE
-296 ASEKISEYAH
+296 AAEKINSYAH

-311 KIGTCIDEN
+311 KIGTCIDES

-332 GFDDNCVKEEKEK
+332 GFDDNCNK
-345 NKIDDIENKDSETDE
+345 NSEAENKDFESD
-360 MYKTK
+360 KNDIK
-365 DNKNIADDN
+365 DNNIKNDLNINNIIENNENN
-374 NSDNSSEIK
+374 NSNETIIDNSKEIDLK
-383 IDKNENIN
+383 DKEENIN
-391 DKLETEN
+391 KVS
-398 NFDLKKDINKES
+398 FES
-410 VKTSFSNIN
+410 VN
-419 FANKFKNETF
+419 FANKFKNQSLD
-429 NNNYRE
+429 NY
-435 NINKNIETEN
+435 NINNAEN
-445 LYNNSNDSNN
+445 D
-455 IENSNNYNNFNNN
+455 N
-468 EEKTAEKSEYS
+468 EEEEDFDKEEESIEKSEYAP
-479 VFNRNVINNRISE
+479 FNKNIVNNQISKSANSIIDRNE
-492 NSEFDKNEDNYSI
+492 EFYSRTI
-505 GTAVADIEEA
+505 ATEVVEADIDIKEN
-515 EELREVKKD
+515 EVKKEKPIFD
-524 NEISKQFPFQV
+524 I
-535 MSNEERKIHN
+535 MSDEGMKIHN
-545 DMGAKSYIFG
+545 DLGAKSYIFG
-555 ADTSSASTDYDNTPA
+555 ADTNSSADYDEDTPA
-570 FLRRDIIARNVKKI
+570 YLRRQIIARNI
-584 RD
+584 RK

>member
-13 SKGSSNMDSNS
+13 SKMNSNINSFNVS

-34 GNGGCNAVNRMIEEG
+34 GNGGCNAVNRMIEEKLKG
-49 LQDVDFIA
+49 VDFVA

-97 REDIAKIEEI
+97 KEDVAKIEEI

-153 EGKFKMKKA
+153 EGKLKMNRA

-176 IIIPNENLYDMIDAE
+176 IIIPNENLYDMVDAE

-199 SVIDDILR
+199 SIIDDILR

-217 TKTGFGVNVDFAD
+217 TQTGFGVNVDFAD
-230 VKTMIELSNGRA
+230 VRTMIALSNGRA

-266 LLDVSSIRNSK
+266 LLDVSSIKNSR

-282 IVTPKDFALKEFER
+282 IVAPKDFGLKEYGE
-296 ASEKISEYAH
+296 AAEKINSYAH

-311 KIGTCIDEN
+311 KIGTCIDES

-332 GFDDNCVKEEKEK
+332 GFDDNCNK
-345 NKIDDIENKDSETDE
+345 NNEAENKDLESD
-360 MYKTK
+360 KNDIK
-365 DNKNIADDN
+365 DNNIKNDLNTNNIIENNENN
-374 NSDNSSEIK
+374 NSNETIIDNSKEIDLK
-383 IDKNENIN
+383 DKEENIN
-391 DKLETEN
+391 KVS
-398 NFDLKKDINKES
+398 FES
-410 VKTSFSNIN
+410 VN
-419 FANKFKNETF
+419 FANKFKNQS
-429 NNNYRE
+429 
-435 NINKNIETEN
+435 
-445 LYNNSNDSNN
+445 L
-455 IENSNNYNNFNNN
+455 NNYNINNAENNN
-468 EEKTAEKSEYS
+468 EEDFDKEEESIEKSEYTP
-479 VFNRNVINNRISE
+479 FNKNIVNNQTSKSANSIIDRNE
-492 NSEFDKNEDNYSI
+492 EFYSRTI
-505 GTAVADIEEA
+505 ATEVAEADIDIKEN
-515 EELREVKKD
+515 EVKKEKPIFD
-524 NEISKQFPFQV
+524 I
-535 MSNEERKIHN
+535 MSDEGMKIHN
-545 DMGAKSYIFG
+545 DLGAKSYIFG
-555 ADTSSASTDYDNTPA
+555 ADTNSSADYDEDTPA
-570 FLRRDIIARNVKKI
+570 YLRRQIIARNI
-584 RD
+584 RK

>member
-1 MDSKYRIELADN
+1 MDAKYRIELADN
-13 SKGSSNMDSNS
+13 SKMNSNINSFNVS

-34 GNGGCNAVNRMIEEG
+34 GNGGCNAVNRMIEEKLNG
-49 LQDVDFIA
+49 VDFVA

-97 REDIAKIEEI
+97 KEDVAKIEEI

-153 EGKFKMKKA
+153 EGKLKMNRA

-176 IIIPNENLYDMIDAE
+176 IIIPNENLYDIVDAE

-199 SVIDDILR
+199 SIIDDILR

-217 TKTGFGVNVDFAD
+217 TQTGFGVNVDFAD
-230 VKTMIELSNGRA
+230 VRTMIALSNGRA

-266 LLDVSSIRNSK
+266 LLDVSSIKNSR

-282 IVTPKDFALKEFER
+282 IVAPKDFGLKEYGE
-296 ASEKISEYAH
+296 AAEKINSYAH

-311 KIGTCIDEN
+311 KIGTCIDES

-332 GFDDNCVKEEKEK
+332 GFDDNCNK
-345 NKIDDIENKDSETDE
+345 NNEAENKDFESD
-360 MYKTK
+360 KNDIK
-365 DNKNIADDN
+365 DNNIKNDLNINNIIENNENN
-374 NSDNSSEIK
+374 NSNETIIDNSKEIDLK
-383 IDKNENIN
+383 DKEENIN
-391 DKLETEN
+391 KVS
-398 NFDLKKDINKES
+398 FES
-410 VKTSFSNIN
+410 VN
-419 FANKFKNETF
+419 FANKFKNQS
-429 NNNYRE
+429 
-435 NINKNIETEN
+435 
-445 LYNNSNDSNN
+445 L
-455 IENSNNYNNFNNN
+455 NNYNINNTENNN
-468 EEKTAEKSEYS
+468 EEEDFDKEEESIEKSEYAP
-479 VFNRNVINNRISE
+479 FNKNIVNNQISKSANSIIDRNE
-492 NSEFDKNEDNYSI
+492 EFYSRTI
-505 GTAVADIEEA
+505 ATEVAEADIDIKEN
-515 EELREVKKD
+515 EVKKEKPIFD
-524 NEISKQFPFQV
+524 I
-535 MSNEERKIHN
+535 MSDEGMKIHN
-545 DMGAKSYIFG
+545 DLGAKSYIFG
-555 ADTSSASTDYDNTPA
+555 ADTNSSADYDEDTPA
-570 FLRRDIIARNVKKI
+570 YLRRQIIARNI
-584 RD
+584 RK

>member
-13 SKGSSNMDSNS
+13 SKMNSNINSFNVS

-34 GNGGCNAVNRMIEEG
+34 GNGGCNAVNRMIEEKLNG
-49 LQDVDFIA
+49 VDFVA

-97 REDIAKIEEI
+97 KEDVAKIEEI

-153 EGKFKMKKA
+153 EGKLKMNRA

-176 IIIPNENLYDMIDAE
+176 IIIPNENLYDMVDAE

-199 SVIDDILR
+199 SIIDDILR

-217 TKTGFGVNVDFAD
+217 TQTGFGVNVDFAD
-230 VKTMIELSNGRA
+230 VRTMIALSNGRA

-256 KAISNAFENP
+256 RAISNAFENP
-266 LLDVSSIRNSK
+266 LLDVSSIKNSR

-282 IVTPKDFALKEFER
+282 IVAPKDFGLKEYGE
-296 ASEKISEYAH
+296 AAEKINSYAH

-311 KIGTCIDEN
+311 KIGTCIDES

-332 GFDDNCVKEEKEK
+332 GFDDNCNK
-345 NKIDDIENKDSETDE
+345 NNEAENKDFESDKND
-360 MYKTK
+360 MK
-365 DNKNIADDN
+365 DNNIKNDLNTNNIIENNENN
-374 NSDNSSEIK
+374 NSNETIIDNSKEIDLK
-383 IDKNENIN
+383 DKEENIN
-391 DKLETEN
+391 KVS
-398 NFDLKKDINKES
+398 FES
-410 VKTSFSNIN
+410 VN
-419 FANKFKNETF
+419 FANKFKNQS
-429 NNNYRE
+429 
-435 NINKNIETEN
+435 
-445 LYNNSNDSNN
+445 L
-455 IENSNNYNNFNNN
+455 NNYNINNAENNN
-468 EEKTAEKSEYS
+468 EEEDFDKEEESIEKSEYTP
-479 VFNRNVINNRISE
+479 FNKNIVNNQISKSANSIIDRNE
-492 NSEFDKNEDNYSI
+492 EFYSRTI
-505 GTAVADIEEA
+505 ATEVAEADIDIKENEVKN
-515 EELREVKKD
+515 EVKKEKPIFD
-524 NEISKQFPFQV
+524 I
-535 MSNEERKIHN
+535 MSDEGMKIHN
-545 DMGAKSYIFG
+545 DLGAKSYIFG
-555 ADTSSASTDYDNTPA
+555 ADTNSSADYDEDTPA
-570 FLRRDIIARNVKKI
+570 YLRRQIIARNI
-584 RD
+584 RK

>member
-1 MDSKYRIELADN
+1 MDAKYRIELADN
-13 SKGSSNMDSNS
+13 SKMNSNINSFNVS

-34 GNGGCNAVNRMIEEG
+34 GNGGCNAVNRMIEEKLNG
-49 LQDVDFIA
+49 VDFVA

-97 REDIAKIEEI
+97 KEDVAKIEEI

-153 EGKFKMKKA
+153 EGKLKMNRA

-176 IIIPNENLYDMIDAE
+176 IIIPNENLYDMVDAE

-199 SVIDDILR
+199 SIIDDILR

-217 TKTGFGVNVDFAD
+217 TQTGFGVNVDFAD
-230 VKTMIELSNGRA
+230 VRTMIALSNGRA

-266 LLDVSSIRNSK
+266 LLDVSSIKNSR

-282 IVTPKDFALKEFER
+282 IVAPKDFGLKEYGE
-296 ASEKISEYAH
+296 AAEKINSYAH

-311 KIGTCIDEN
+311 KIGTCIDES

-332 GFDDNCVKEEKEK
+332 GFDDNCNK
-345 NKIDDIENKDSETDE
+345 NNEAENKDFESD
-360 MYKTK
+360 KNDIK
-365 DNKNIADDN
+365 DNNIKNDLNTNNIIENNENN
-374 NSDNSSEIK
+374 NSNETIIDNSKEIDLK
-383 IDKNENIN
+383 DKEENIN
-391 DKLETEN
+391 KVS
-398 NFDLKKDINKES
+398 FES
-410 VKTSFSNIN
+410 VN
-419 FANKFKNETF
+419 FANKFKNQSLD
-429 NNNYRE
+429 NY
-435 NINKNIETEN
+435 NINNAE
-445 LYNNSNDSNN
+445 
-455 IENSNNYNNFNNN
+455 NN
-468 EEKTAEKSEYS
+468 EEDFDKEEESIEKSEYAP
-479 VFNRNVINNRISE
+479 FNKNIVNNQISKSANSIIDRNE
-492 NSEFDKNEDNYSI
+492 EFYSRTI
-505 GTAVADIEEA
+505 ATEVAEADIDIKEN
-515 EELREVKKD
+515 EVKKEKPIFD
-524 NEISKQFPFQV
+524 I
-535 MSNEERKIHN
+535 MSDEGMKIHN
-545 DMGAKSYIFG
+545 DLGAKSYIFG
-555 ADTSSASTDYDNTPA
+555 ADTNSSADYDEDTPA
-570 FLRRDIIARNVKKI
+570 YLRRQIIARNI
-584 RD
+584 RK

>member
-13 SKGSSNMDSNS
+13 SKMNSNINSFNVS

-34 GNGGCNAVNRMIEEG
+34 GNGGCNAVNRMIEEKLNG
-49 LQDVDFIA
+49 VDFVA

-97 REDIAKIEEI
+97 KEDVAKIEEI

-153 EGKFKMKKA
+153 EGKLKMNRA

-176 IIIPNENLYDMIDAE
+176 IIIPNENLYDMVDAE

-199 SVIDDILR
+199 SIIDDILR

-217 TKTGFGVNVDFAD
+217 TQTGFGVNVDFAD
-230 VKTMIELSNGRA
+230 VRTMIALSNGRA

-266 LLDVSSIRNSK
+266 LLDVSSIKNSR

-282 IVTPKDFALKEFER
+282 IVAPKDFGLKEYGE
-296 ASEKISEYAH
+296 AAEKINSYAH

-311 KIGTCIDEN
+311 KIGTCIDES

-332 GFDDNCVKEEKEK
+332 GFDDNYNK
-345 NKIDDIENKDSETDE
+345 NNEAENKDFESD
-360 MYKTK
+360 KNDIK
-365 DNKNIADDN
+365 DNNIKNDLNTNNIIENNENN
-374 NSDNSSEIK
+374 NSNETIIDNSKEI
-383 IDKNENIN
+383 DLKNKEENIN
-391 DKLETEN
+391 KVS
-398 NFDLKKDINKES
+398 FES
-410 VKTSFSNIN
+410 VN
-419 FANKFKNETF
+419 FANKFKNQSLD
-429 NNNYRE
+429 NY
-435 NINKNIETEN
+435 NINNAE
-445 LYNNSNDSNN
+445 
-455 IENSNNYNNFNNN
+455 NNN
-468 EEKTAEKSEYS
+468 EEEDFDKEEESIEKSEYTP
-479 VFNRNVINNRISE
+479 FNKNIVNNQISKSANSIIDRNE
-492 NSEFDKNEDNYSI
+492 EFYSRTI
-505 GTAVADIEEA
+505 ATEVAEADIDIKEN
-515 EELREVKKD
+515 EVKKEKPIFD
-524 NEISKQFPFQV
+524 I
-535 MSNEERKIHN
+535 MSDEGMKIHN
-545 DMGAKSYIFG
+545 DLGAKSYIFG
-555 ADTSSASTDYDNTPA
+555 ADTNSSADYDEDTPA
-570 FLRRDIIARNVKKI
+570 YLRRQIIARNI
-584 RD
+584 RK

>member
-13 SKGSSNMDSNS
+13 SKMNSNINSFNVS

-34 GNGGCNAVNRMIEEG
+34 GNGGCNAVNRMIEEKLNG
-49 LQDVDFIA
+49 VGFVA

-97 REDIAKIEEI
+97 KEDVAKIEEI

-153 EGKFKMKKA
+153 EGKLKMNRA

-176 IIIPNENLYDMIDAE
+176 IIIPNENLYDMVDAE

-199 SVIDDILR
+199 SIIDDILR

-217 TKTGFGVNVDFAD
+217 TQTGFGVNVDFAD
-230 VKTMIELSNGRA
+230 VRTMIALSNGRA

-266 LLDVSSIRNSK
+266 LLDVSSIKNSR

-282 IVTPKDFALKEFER
+282 IVAPKDFGLKEYGE
-296 ASEKISEYAH
+296 AAEKINSYAH

-311 KIGTCIDEN
+311 KIGTCIDES

-332 GFDDNCVKEEKEK
+332 GFDDNCNK
-345 NKIDDIENKDSETDE
+345 NNEAENKDFESD
-360 MYKTK
+360 KNDIK
-365 DNKNIADDN
+365 DNNIKNDLNTNNIIENNENN
-374 NSDNSSEIK
+374 NSNETIIDNSKEIDLK
-383 IDKNENIN
+383 DKEENIN
-391 DKLETEN
+391 KVS
-398 NFDLKKDINKES
+398 FES
-410 VKTSFSNIN
+410 VN
-419 FANKFKNETF
+419 FANKFKNQSLD
-429 NNNYRE
+429 NY
-435 NINKNIETEN
+435 NINNAE
-445 LYNNSNDSNN
+445 
-455 IENSNNYNNFNNN
+455 NNN
-468 EEKTAEKSEYS
+468 EEEDFDKEEESIEKSEYAP
-479 VFNRNVINNRISE
+479 FNKNIVNNQISKSANSIIDRNE
-492 NSEFDKNEDNYSI
+492 EFYSRTI
-505 GTAVADIEEA
+505 ATEVAEADIDIKEN
-515 EELREVKKD
+515 EVKKEKPIFD
-524 NEISKQFPFQV
+524 I
-535 MSNEERKIHN
+535 MSDEGMKIHN
-545 DMGAKSYIFG
+545 DLGAKSYIFG
-555 ADTSSASTDYDNTPA
+555 ADTNSSADYDEDTPA
-570 FLRRDIIARNVKKI
+570 YLRRQIIARNI
-584 RD
+584 RK

>member
-13 SKGSSNMDSNS
+13 SKMNSNINSFNVS

-34 GNGGCNAVNRMIEEG
+34 GNGGCNAVNRMIEEKLNG
-49 LQDVDFIA
+49 VDFVA

-97 REDIAKIEEI
+97 KEDVAKIEEI

-153 EGKFKMKKA
+153 EGKLKMNRA
-162 EAGIEKMFSVVDSL
+162 ESGIEKMFSVVDSL
-176 IIIPNENLYDMIDAE
+176 IIIPNENLYDMVDAE

-199 SVIDDILR
+199 SIIDDILR

-217 TKTGFGVNVDFAD
+217 TQTGFGVNVDFAD
-230 VKTMIELSNGRA
+230 VRTMIALSNGRA

-266 LLDVSSIRNSK
+266 LLDVSSIKNSR

-282 IVTPKDFALKEFER
+282 IVAPKDFGLKEYGE
-296 ASEKISEYAH
+296 AAEKINSYAH

-311 KIGTCIDEN
+311 KIGTCIDES

-332 GFDDNCVKEEKEK
+332 GFDDNCNK
-345 NKIDDIENKDSETDE
+345 NKEAENKDFESD
-360 MYKTK
+360 KNDIK
-365 DNKNIADDN
+365 DNNIKNDLNINNIIENNENN
-374 NSDNSSEIK
+374 NSNETIIDNSKEIDLK
-383 IDKNENIN
+383 DKEENIN
-391 DKLETEN
+391 KVS
-398 NFDLKKDINKES
+398 FES
-410 VKTSFSNIN
+410 VN
-419 FANKFKNETF
+419 FANKFKNQSLD
-429 NNNYRE
+429 NY
-435 NINKNIETEN
+435 NINNAE
-445 LYNNSNDSNN
+445 
-455 IENSNNYNNFNNN
+455 NNN
-468 EEKTAEKSEYS
+468 EEEDFDKEEESIEKSEYAP
-479 VFNRNVINNRISE
+479 FNKNIVNNQISKSANSIIDRNE
-492 NSEFDKNEDNYSI
+492 EFYSRTI
-505 GTAVADIEEA
+505 ATEVAEADIDIKEN
-515 EELREVKKD
+515 EVKKEKPIFD
-524 NEISKQFPFQV
+524 I
-535 MSNEERKIHN
+535 MSDEGMKIHN
-545 DMGAKSYIFG
+545 DLGAKSYIFG
-555 ADTSSASTDYDNTPA
+555 ADTNSSADYDEDTPA
-570 FLRRDIIARNVKKI
+570 YLRRQIIARNI
-584 RD
+584 RK